1 MIQSHSMPKK
11 QPPKPRFLKHPIT
24 KQKLLVLDEFSSG
37 QNLVCPVCLSSEVR
51 QITVVESEYRG
62 GIRYQVISCDGCE
75 EPRWIVL
82 LG

>member
-1 MIQSHSMPKK
+1 MIQERSMSRKKMPKS
-11 QPPKPRFLKHPIT
+11 RFLRHPIT
-24 KQKLLVLDEFSSG
+24 KKKLRVLDEFAPSKS
-37 QNLVCPVCLSSEVR
+37 VACPVCLSSEIS

-75 EPRWIVL
+75 EPRWVVL

>member
-1 MIQSHSMPKK
+1 MIQKHSMSRKQTPKL
-11 QPPKPRFLKHPIT
+11 RFLKHPIT
-24 KQKLLVLDEFSSG
+24 KKKLRVLDEFVPTKS
-37 QNLVCPVCLSSEVR
+37 VTCPVCLSSEVS